1 MDENISASTPP
12 PSEEVSKEEIALAT
26 SIVQVMVK
34 SAKGIRMYQA
44 NSPLLGRF
52 FEELTEKMSS
62 MLSLYNEYK
71 LDVDQFELKYKGCSV
86 YENSDTSESMA
97 FRMYSDGIRSI
108 IFSEGIDEL
117 ELREFLDIVNMSS
130 SGSLDDDMV
139 TRLWDKGLPHFT
151 YLLEDDFQEIDRQ
164 IDNQLTGLATK
175 VTLPPACLADPFSCA
190 TQLQALPQQ
199 LYSMS
204 AADMTDLQA
213 LLAVDE
219 NLRSREEMARILSSI
234 LSGVQEPE
242 LFTAFLDIYLKV
254 TRNLFL
260 SGETEFSLK
269 MFTFLYRRTTAKE
282 PSAEKRQQ
290 VLAALGKFWTHET
303 GKGLCKIIDTTDV
316 ISTDELKN
324 LSIMIGQTAPS
335 ALCELLGMVE
345 KMKMRKVLIETTT
358 EIARE
363 NPQIL
368 GTYLSDSRWY
378 LVRNVMFILTQIKDS
393 TLLDQ
398 VIVLITHRD
407 QRVRKEVLKY
417 LIAVPEP
424 RAKPYLLKF
433 LRDESSALRIM
444 ALQLIGR
451 TRLLVA
457 LKPISDFVETVDFE
471 KMGLSEKKAVY
482 EALGEL
488 GGRKMLPRFQGMLT
502 KKFLFQKNKEK
513 EAVLCAV
520 AGLQKISGEET
531 LKLLEDAL
539 HSKGHEF
546 REVIKNAITVV
557 SHRKDAPASRQEES

>member
-34 SAKGIRMYQA
+34 SAKGIRMYQT

-62 MLSLYNEYK
+62 MLSLHNEYK
-71 LDVDQFELKYKGCSV
+71 LDVDQFELKYKGHSV

-130 SGSLDDDMV
+130 SGSLDDDIV
-139 TRLWDKGLPHFT
+139 TRLWDKGLPHIT
-151 YLLEDDFQEIDRQ
+151 YILEDDFQEIDRQ
-164 IDNQLTGLATK
+164 IDDQLTGLAAK
-175 VTLPPACLADPFSCA
+175 VALPPACLADPFSCA
-190 TQLQALPQQ
+190 TQLQSLPQQ

-204 AADMTDLQA
+204 AADMTDLQT
-213 LLAVDE
+213 LLAEDE
-219 NLRSREEMARILSSI
+219 NLRPREEMARILSAI

-269 MFTFLYRRTTAKE
+269 MFAFLYRRTTAKE

-290 VLAALGKFWTHET
+290 VLTALGKFWTHET
-303 GKGLCKIIDTTDV
+303 GKGFCRIIDTTDV

-324 LSIMIGQTAPS
+324 LSLMIGQTAPS

-363 NPQIL
+363 RPQIL
-368 GTYLSDSRWY
+368 GTYLSDPRWY

-398 VIVLITHRD
+398 VVVLITHRD

-451 TRLLVA
+451 TRLLMA
-457 LKPISDFVETVDFE
+457 LKPISDFVETADFE
-471 KMGLSEKKAVY
+471 KMDLSEKKAVY

-488 GGRKMLPRFQGMLT
+488 GGEKMLPRFQGMLT
-502 KKFLFQKNKEK
+502 KKFLFQKAKEK